1 MNAGIDSFLL
11 LRPQDATLALVR
23 RRQAWIHLDRI
34 SRAHA
39 SASST
44 ICLLASVRE
53 RGRVEIVLE
62 GTAGC
67 ETFVSVAC
75 IFSTTARIAPAP

>member
-11 LRPQDATLALVR
+11 LRPQDATLALVPTSGLGP
-23 RRQAWIHLDRI
+23 LDRI